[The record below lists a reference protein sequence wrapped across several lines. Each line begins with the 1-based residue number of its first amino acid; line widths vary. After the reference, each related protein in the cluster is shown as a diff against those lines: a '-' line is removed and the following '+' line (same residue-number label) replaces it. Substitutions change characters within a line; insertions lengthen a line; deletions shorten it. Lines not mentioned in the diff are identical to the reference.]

1 MGAVKMLALD
11 TSTTKTG
18 YAVYENGVLTQH
30 GVVESGK
37 KLGADERT
45 LDMMRRIRNLY
56 LETTPDII
64 VVEMVAMGQNHTTTR
79 KLCEIVGAVCYQSV
93 LDDLEY
99 YEIRPAEWRKMVCG
113 EGEKVCGNRETL
125 KKWDIEKVRALY
137 GLDVGD
143 DEADAILIGL
153 AYIKT
158 FQD

>member
-1 MGAVKMLALD
+1 MGTVKMLALD

-18 YAVYENGVLTQH
+18 YAVYENGVLTRH

-45 LDMMRRIRNLY
+45 VDMMHRIHTLFS
-56 LETTPDII
+56 ETTPDIV
-64 VVEMVAMGQNHTTTR
+64 VVEMVAVGRNHTTNR
-79 KLCEIVGAVCYQSV
+79 ELCEIVGAVRYQSV
-93 LDDLEY
+93 LDSIDC
-99 YEIRPAEWRKMVCG
+99 YEIRPAEWRKMVCDK
-113 EGEKVCGNRETL
+113 GEKVTGNRDAL
-125 KKWDIEKVRALY
+125 KKWDIQKVKMLY

-158 FQD
+158 F